1 MVVRRCVINTD
12 SVRACVRACVFFPV
26 LCFGGC
32 LLVRVSARIWVE
44 DCSRRVVLCKGR
56 IGVCIIVN

>member
-12 SVRACVRACVFFPV
+12 SVRACVRVFFPV

-32 LLVRVSARIWVE
+32 LLVRVSACISVE
-44 DCSRRVVLCKGR
+44 DCSRRVILFKGR